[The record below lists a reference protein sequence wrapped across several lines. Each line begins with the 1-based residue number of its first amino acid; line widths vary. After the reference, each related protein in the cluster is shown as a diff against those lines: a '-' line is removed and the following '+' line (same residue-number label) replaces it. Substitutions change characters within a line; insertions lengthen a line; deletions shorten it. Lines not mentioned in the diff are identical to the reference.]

1 MRKRKVEIAT
11 SRHQTKWTEK
21 KKKMRVDY
29 PDDLS
34 TMVHGW
40 LATRQV
46 VLAYPGWRR
55 FAASRGRGY
64 GAHRE
69 EASRTKVERAWPA
82 CAGPLYGA
90 TRSARVE
97 QPSPVVLLP
106 DTTRMLSTSERFFP
120 LPPTTIDAR
129 SGWTWHTMHTVYL
142 ECLERSRLRRREG
155 EGQKGMSSICS
166 LQRSNRN
173 ISNISGRRSAWI
185 LKIQI

>member
-1 MRKRKVEIAT
+1 
-11 SRHQTKWTEK
+11 
-21 KKKMRVDY
+21 
-29 PDDLS
+29 
-34 TMVHGW
+34 MVHGW

-64 GAHRE
+64 GARRE

-120 LPPTTIDAR
+120 PTTIDAR
-129 SGWTWHTMHTVYL
+129 SGWTWRTMHTVSRGSRAVPYSEERGWRTERHEFKFDLFPAKIKYL
-142 ECLERSRLRRREG
+142 EYFKHKLSKKR
-155 EGQKGMSSICS
+155 
-166 LQRSNRN
+166 
-173 ISNISGRRSAWI
+173 WI
-185 LKIQI
+185 LKNQSYWSLHVQKKIYIFNIYFIIIIFAQ